1 MPANLKQRAK
11 RALVTLLLA
20 LAGAYGLQVTLTR
33 ESTDVEVT
41 RVFRRVSIKVH
52 PDKGGAAADAQRL
65 NAARDAW
72 VQASQGTKPPG
83 RPAHAQAGPVSASS
97 AVTNGREGLRIRS
110 EAVLLTYQSWPAGEA
125 PGAWQRFCVFVA
137 ASVTAWTV
145 KHWAATME
153 QTSGGDCH
161 LHLMVQFTSAVDCG
175 SARFIFEGVRPNA
188 SPNDYLGEGVCRK
201 KLQQSINRGM
211 FYVWADK
218 VGTLRLPSGETC
230 VAANYEPCWTE
241 ARRTY
246 QVLGKWPEALWK
258 QRKLT
263 SAKYEQYLFLTRDG
277 VLARKRNLDAVR
289 EHEAALADAAL
300 IEATTKRLRANP
312 EVYRAFPAVPAAE
325 AWLATFREDRLRYP
339 LLIVH
344 GPSQTG
350 KTEWVKSLFK
360 RALELKVGSLDIFP
374 EGMRAFDRDTHDGII
389 LDDVRD
395 LKFIAEHQDKLQGK
409 YDTRVEFATT
419 PGGTCAY
426 RKYLFAVP
434 VAVTINNSTR
444 NLDFLRAHDWLGSER
459 NRVLVHFP
467 DILASLRHEP
477 ASTVAQKEAARV
489 PESQATSCDTRSW
502 VGMAVRP
509 VVPHALTM
517 QEVRHPRSL
526 NFATERQV
534 VVLREVHG
542 CAWEDIRSRVR
553 NLRGERPS
561 LSLLKRVYKGF
572 SQAKGR
578 RPYKYQNC
586 GRRPVKATKA
596 VQKFLV
602 QRLLALRM
610 HCVCTSGTLQRELLA
625 KRGVQLDE
633 SAIRKALRRQG
644 YFWLPKAQKRKYSA
658 ERRQERLRF
667 ARSVVQL
674 SRARLREKL
683 SFSMDGVLLSLPP
696 RDPTDRRNYCA
707 HGDGYMWRQRG
718 EAGMERLAGQNP
730 YLSQVPRARA
740 VPLWGGLSEGGFRTV
755 AFHKARKFTAEE
767 WHAMAAK
774 NITLW
779 PVPASS
785 PDLNPVEKFWAWLR
799 RRLRHLDREDLRRK
813 RPPIGMLPSRRFT
826 RTVHATRALV
836 TLLLA
841 LAGAY
846 GLQVT
851 LTRESTDVEVTRVFR
866 RVSIKVHPD
875 KGGAAAD
882 AQRLNAARDAW
893 VQASQGTKPPGRPA
907 HAQAGPVSASSAV
920 TNGREGLRIR
930 SEAVLLTYQSW
941 PAGEAPGAWQRFC
954 VFVAASVTAWT
965 VKHWAATMEQ
975 TSGGDC
981 HLHLMVQFTSAV
993 DCGSARFIFEGV
1005 RPNAS
1010 PNDYLGEGVCRN
1022 KLQQSINRGM
1032 FYVWADKVGTLRLPS
1047 GETCV
1052 AANYEPCWTEAR
1064 RTYQVLGKWPE
1075 ALWKQ
1080 RKLTS
1085 AKYEQY
1091 LFLTR
1096 DGVLARKRNLDA
1108 VREHEAALA
1117 DAALI
1122 EATTKRL
1129 RANPEVYRAFPA
1141 VPAAEA
1147 WLATFR
1153 EDRLRYP
1160 LLIVHGPSQTGKT
1173 EWVKSLFKRALELKV
1188 GSLDIFPEGMRA
1200 FDRDTH
1206 DGIILDDV
1214 RDLKFIAEHQDKLQG
1229 KYDTRVEFATTPGG
1243 TCAYRKYPFAVPV
1256 AVTINNSTR
1265 NLDFLRAH
1273 DWLGSERNRV
1283 LVHFPDILAQ

>member
-1 MPANLKQRAK
+1 EVRHPRSLNFATERQVVVLREVHGCAWEDIRSRVRNLRGERPSLSLLKRVYKGFSQAKGRRPYKYQNCGRRPVKATKAVQKFLVQRLLALRMHCVCTSGTLQRELLAKRGVQLDESAIRKALRRQGYFWKRKYSAERRQERLRFARSVVQLSRARLREKLSFSMDGVLLSLPPRDPTDRRNYCAHGDGYMWRQRGEAGMERLAGQNPYLSQVPRARAVPLWGGLSEGGFRTVAFHKARKFTAEEWCRVVQTGKLQAAITALQPVQRHGPWKVLCDNEAFLHTAASRHAMAAKNITLWPVPASSPDLNPVEKFWAWLRRRLRHLDREDLRRKRPPIGMLAFK

-289 EHEAALADAAL
+289 EHE
-300 IEATTKRLRANP
+300 
-312 EVYRAFPAVPAAE
+312 FPGSARGRSMV
-325 AWLATFREDRLRYP
+325 
-339 LLIVH
+339 
-344 GPSQTG
+344 G

-467 DILASLRHEP
+467 DILAQAVCVLGPIVRRSLG
-477 ASTVAQKEAARV
+477 RV
-489 PESQATSCDTRSW
+489 RFGSERVSRSGSW

-517 QEVRHPRSL
+517 QDHALLASEGTDRTSPHACPRSCLGTMPLVQEVRHPRSL

-730 YLSQVPRARA
+730 YPSQVPRARA

-767 WHAMAAK
+767 WCRVVQTGKLQAAITALQPVQRHGPWKVLCDNEAFLHTAASRHAMAAK

-813 RPPIGMLPSRRFT
+813 RPPIGMLAFKAR
-826 RTVHATRALV
+826 VRAV
-836 TLLLA
+836 LA
-841 LAGAY
+841 SQRAQRVASHIAAGFKK
-846 GLQVT
+846 T
-851 LTRESTDVEVTRVFR
+851 CKEV
-866 RVSIKVHPD
+866 VSK
-875 KGGAAAD
+875 KGGM
-882 AQRLNAARDAW
+882 AR
-893 VQASQGTKPPGRPA
+893 S
-907 HAQAGPVSASSAV
+907 
-920 TNGREGLRIR
+920 
-930 SEAVLLTYQSW
+930 
-941 PAGEAPGAWQRFC
+941 
-954 VFVAASVTAWT
+954 
-965 VKHWAATMEQ
+965 
-975 TSGGDC
+975 
-981 HLHLMVQFTSAV
+981 
-993 DCGSARFIFEGV
+993 
-1005 RPNAS
+1005 
-1010 PNDYLGEGVCRN
+1010 
-1022 KLQQSINRGM
+1022 
-1032 FYVWADKVGTLRLPS
+1032 
-1047 GETCV
+1047 
-1052 AANYEPCWTEAR
+1052 
-1064 RTYQVLGKWPE
+1064 
-1075 ALWKQ
+1075 
-1080 RKLTS
+1080 
-1085 AKYEQY
+1085 
-1091 LFLTR
+1091 
-1096 DGVLARKRNLDA
+1096 
-1108 VREHEAALA
+1108 
-1117 DAALI
+1117 
-1122 EATTKRL
+1122 
-1129 RANPEVYRAFPA
+1129 
-1141 VPAAEA
+1141 
-1147 WLATFR
+1147 
-1153 EDRLRYP
+1153 
-1160 LLIVHGPSQTGKT
+1160 
-1173 EWVKSLFKRALELKV
+1173 
-1188 GSLDIFPEGMRA
+1188 
-1200 FDRDTH
+1200 
-1206 DGIILDDV
+1206 
-1214 RDLKFIAEHQDKLQG
+1214 
-1229 KYDTRVEFATTPGG
+1229 
-1243 TCAYRKYPFAVPV
+1243 
-1256 AVTINNSTR
+1256 
-1265 NLDFLRAH
+1265 
-1273 DWLGSERNRV
+1273 
-1283 LVHFPDILAQ
+1283 

>member
-1 MPANLKQRAK
+1 MGLGASSGASIVLYFQNGVLISPLAGAGKMRLFGTPLLRGSLHCLCAIQHVPWVETFGPGVPSGSIFRSRRPPAAPCAMPANLKQRAK
-11 RALVTLLLA
+11 
-20 LAGAYGLQVTLTR
+20 
-33 ESTDVEVT
+33 
-41 RVFRRVSIKVH
+41 
-52 PDKGGAAADAQRL
+52 
-65 NAARDAW
+65 
-72 VQASQGTKPPG
+72 
-83 RPAHAQAGPVSASS
+83 
-97 AVTNGREGLRIRS
+97 
-110 EAVLLTYQSWPAGEA
+110 
-125 PGAWQRFCVFVA
+125 
-137 ASVTAWTV
+137 
-145 KHWAATME
+145 
-153 QTSGGDCH
+153 
-161 LHLMVQFTSAVDCG
+161 
-175 SARFIFEGVRPNA
+175 
-188 SPNDYLGEGVCRK
+188 
-201 KLQQSINRGM
+201 
-211 FYVWADK
+211 
-218 VGTLRLPSGETC
+218 
-230 VAANYEPCWTE
+230 
-241 ARRTY
+241 
-246 QVLGKWPEALWK
+246 
-258 QRKLT
+258 
-263 SAKYEQYLFLTRDG
+263 
-277 VLARKRNLDAVR
+277 
-289 EHEAALADAAL
+289 
-300 IEATTKRLRANP
+300 
-312 EVYRAFPAVPAAE
+312 
-325 AWLATFREDRLRYP
+325 
-339 LLIVH
+339 
-344 GPSQTG
+344 
-350 KTEWVKSLFK
+350 
-360 RALELKVGSLDIFP
+360 
-374 EGMRAFDRDTHDGII
+374 
-389 LDDVRD
+389 
-395 LKFIAEHQDKLQGK
+395 
-409 YDTRVEFATT
+409 
-419 PGGTCAY
+419 
-426 RKYLFAVP
+426 
-434 VAVTINNSTR
+434 
-444 NLDFLRAHDWLGSER
+444 
-459 NRVLVHFP
+459 
-467 DILASLRHEP
+467 
-477 ASTVAQKEAARV
+477 
-489 PESQATSCDTRSW
+489 
-502 VGMAVRP
+502 
-509 VVPHALTM
+509 
-517 QEVRHPRSL
+517 
-526 NFATERQV
+526 
-534 VVLREVHG
+534 
-542 CAWEDIRSRVR
+542 
-553 NLRGERPS
+553 
-561 LSLLKRVYKGF
+561 
-572 SQAKGR
+572 
-578 RPYKYQNC
+578 
-586 GRRPVKATKA
+586 
-596 VQKFLV
+596 
-602 QRLLALRM
+602 
-610 HCVCTSGTLQRELLA
+610 
-625 KRGVQLDE
+625 
-633 SAIRKALRRQG
+633 
-644 YFWLPKAQKRKYSA
+644 
-658 ERRQERLRF
+658 
-667 ARSVVQL
+667 
-674 SRARLREKL
+674 
-683 SFSMDGVLLSLPP
+683 
-696 RDPTDRRNYCA
+696 
-707 HGDGYMWRQRG
+707 
-718 EAGMERLAGQNP
+718 
-730 YLSQVPRARA
+730 
-740 VPLWGGLSEGGFRTV
+740 
-755 AFHKARKFTAEE
+755 
-767 WHAMAAK
+767 
-774 NITLW
+774 
-779 PVPASS
+779 
-785 PDLNPVEKFWAWLR
+785 
-799 RRLRHLDREDLRRK
+799 
-813 RPPIGMLPSRRFT
+813 
-826 RTVHATRALV
+826 RALV

-1129 RANPEVYRAFPA
+1129 RSNPEVYRAFPA

-1243 TCAYRKYPFAVPV
+1243 TCAYRKYLFAVPV

-1283 LVHFPDILAQ
+1283 LVHFPDILAQV